1 LQERQL
7 AIEKLKQQISNTK
20 NLFLTIEKAEELDR
34 VISEITDEKT
44 ELEEHYFKLR
54 TEFLTTQ
61 LRMDEAEIKADHAS
75 ELLETLQKSKQSE
88 LSDKVIEVSE
98 KIRTFKLEKLRATRE
113 TTELKEKNNYL
124 SRLMKNQ
131 ID

>member
-1 LQERQL
+1 M
-7 AIEKLKQQISNTK
+7 S
-20 NLFLTIEKAEELDR
+20 IEKAEEFNR

-44 ELEEHYFKLR
+44 ELEEYYFKVR
-54 TEFLTTQ
+54 TEFLSTQ

-124 SRLMKNQ
+124 SRLMKT
-131 ID
+131 